1 MAEDNRIYSD
11 EAYERAQALYDLA
24 EKESYDA
31 HKERLMKHA
40 ELEQISKEMEII
52 NQSIGDRL

>member
-1 MAEDNRIYSD
+1 MAEDNRIYSG